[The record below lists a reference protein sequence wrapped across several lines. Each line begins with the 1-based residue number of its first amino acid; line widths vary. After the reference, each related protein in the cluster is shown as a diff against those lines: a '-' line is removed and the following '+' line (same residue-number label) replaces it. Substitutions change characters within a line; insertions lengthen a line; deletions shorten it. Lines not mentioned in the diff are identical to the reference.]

1 MNAQK
6 LQISE
11 RPTLVLKTPLA
22 QETSAVP
29 KKSALRRFL
38 TNLKT
43 RLKNRSQSDLSL
55 EAWRRLEFR
64 NERHEESRDHY
75 IKFMF

>member
-11 RPTLVLKTPLA
+11 RPTLVLKTPVA
-22 QETSAVP
+22 QEIPLSPKTSVFGKFLAGL
-29 KKSALRRFL
+29 KARLRH
-38 TNLKT
+38 
-43 RLKNRSQSDLSL
+43 QSDLGL
-55 EAWRRLEFR
+55 EAWRRLEYR
-64 NERHEESRDHY
+64 NEWQEESRDRY

>member
-11 RPTLVLKTPLA
+11 QPTLTLHKPVQSDASAAPKVSVLKTFLA
-22 QETSAVP
+22 
-29 KKSALRRFL
+29 
-38 TNLKT
+38 NLKT

-55 EAWRRLEFR
+55 EAWRKLEFR
-64 NERHEESRDHY
+64 NEWHEESRDRY